1 MFPQSIVTLFHILAP
16 PTVVPFSFGSDPI
29 QSEQVASVQ
38 CTVSSGDLPLTITWA
53 FNGDPVIL
61 SDIVSITKSG
71 HRISTLVIESV
82 SARLVGNY
90 TCIARND
97 AGIASHTSE
106 LRVNGLCALTETYFH
121 CMLGC
126 MLAVLFTYSS
136 ISLWGLNSFVFNL
149 QTVLFDVSSL
159 LAGDNRTIH
168 TAVQ

>member
-1 MFPQSIVTLFHILAP
+1 MLPQSNVTLFHILAP

-38 CTVSSGDLPLTITWA
+38 CTVSSGDLPLTITWT

-61 SDIVSITKSG
+61 SDIISITKSG

-90 TCIARND
+90 TCIARNE

-106 LRVNGLCALTETYFH
+106 LRVNGLCAISYFH

-126 MLAVLFTYSS
+126 MLAVLFIYSS
-136 ISLWGLNSFVFNL
+136 ISFWGLNSFCFVDILYDF
-149 QTVLFDVSSL
+149 TSL
-159 LAGDNRTIH
+159 
-168 TAVQ
+168 

>member
-1 MFPQSIVTLFHILAP
+1 MFPQSNVTLFHILAP

-106 LRVNGLCALTETYFH
+106 LRVNGLCALTATYFH

-136 ISLWGLNSFVFNL
+136 ISLWGVKRFCFISIRCQFFIC
-149 QTVLFDVSSL
+149 
-159 LAGDNRTIH
+159 R
-168 TAVQ
+168 

>member
-1 MFPQSIVTLFHILAP
+1 MFPQSNITLFHILAP

-106 LRVNGLCALTETYFH
+106 LRVNGLCALTATYFH

-136 ISLWGLNSFVFNL
+136 ISLWGVNSFCLISIQCQF
-149 QTVLFDVSSL
+149 FIC
-159 LAGDNRTIH
+159 R
-168 TAVQ
+168 